1 MIAKTKKE
9 RDEEEEDDDEEIGS
23 LSNAEILMQ
32 LFKYSTMQ
40 EVNLSQMSRTDPAS
54 TVLLYFSIIY
64 YDDLYE
70 PCTLAVSYKRS
81 EYWNVVLS
89 HVCLPQ
95 GASNYTAVLS
105 SPWFGG

>member
-1 MIAKTKKE
+1 
-9 RDEEEEDDDEEIGS
+9 
-23 LSNAEILMQ
+23 
-32 LFKYSTMQ
+32 MQ

-81 EYWNVVLS
+81 EYWNVV
-89 HVCLPQ
+89 
-95 GASNYTAVLS
+95 
-105 SPWFGG
+105 